1 MKSSFLIK
9 SEHFEG
15 PLPLLLSLIEKH
27 KLSINQ
33 VSLSKVA
40 DDFISY
46 IKSFEDFPIAESADF
61 ILTASTL
68 ILIKSKSLLPSLVL
82 SKEEEGNIEDLERRL
97 KLYQKIKD
105 LSGNLR
111 KNFGKNPIFFPND
124 RPTNPVFSPHET
136 ITIMRLLESA
146 KNIISVLPK
155 FEKLPK
161 AVVQKV
167 MSLEEMI
174 GNLSKRIEQSLK
186 LSFKDFS
193 GMGKKEKVH
202 VIVSFLAM
210 LELVKQ
216 GAIKVAQNE
225 SFSDITIETERD
237 LSTPEY
243 A

>member
-1 MKSSFLIK
+1 MKSGFEIK
-9 SEHFEG
+9 LEHFEG
-15 PLPLLLSLIEKH
+15 PLELLLSLIEKH

-33 VSLSKVA
+33 ISLSKVA

-46 IKSFEDFPIAESADF
+46 IKSLEDFPISESADF

-68 ILIKSKSLLPSLVL
+68 ILIKSKSLLPSLEL

-97 KLYQKIKD
+97 RLYQKIKD
-105 LSGNLR
+105 LSINL
-111 KNFGKNPIFFPND
+111 KKSFGKNQIFFAND
-124 RPTNPVFSPHET
+124 RPTTPVFSPHEAINT
-136 ITIMRLLESA
+136 IKLYESA

-202 VIVSFLAM
+202 VIVSLLAM

-216 GAIKVAQNE
+216 GAIKVAQDD
-225 SFSDITIETERD
+225 SFSDITIETEKD
-237 LSTPEY
+237 LSTPQY
-243 A
+243 V